1 MIGSYGKVYSLGHK
15 ENTDLFLGTVEV
27 QEKIDGSSLSA
38 GKIDGKLYFHTRT
51 QQIPETTGGQFGA
64 TIKHFLSVLDKLQ
77 EGYIYR
83 GEAVSSLRH
92 NVLTYGRVPRGN
104 FVLFD
109 VVGTDG
115 VFLSY
120 ELLCEEADK
129 IGVDPVTRFFRDH
142 LTAKKF
148 EEKVEGWFVEQSML
162 GGKIEGVVIKRYLDV
177 GQMRGKWVRPE
188 FKEKLNKPLKDKQD
202 FLDNLVER
210 YATEARFEKIV
221 QHGKEQGELIG
232 EMKDLSYLCKD
243 LVKDVFEEEGE
254 EIERLILEH
263 YTKIFRSRLVKQIPQ
278 WYKEKLFN
286 QDHNAS

>member
-1 MIGSYGKVYSLGHK
+1 
-15 ENTDLFLGTVEV
+15 
-27 QEKIDGSSLSA
+27 
-38 GKIDGKLYFHTRT
+38 
-51 QQIPETTGGQFGA
+51 
-64 TIKHFLSVLDKLQ
+64 
-77 EGYIYR
+77 
-83 GEAVSSLRH
+83 
-92 NVLTYGRVPRGN
+92 
-104 FVLFD
+104 
-109 VVGTDG
+109 
-115 VFLSY
+115 
-120 ELLCEEADK
+120 
-129 IGVDPVTRFFRDH
+129 
-142 LTAKKF
+142 
-148 EEKVEGWFVEQSML
+148 ML

>member
-1 MIGSYGKVYSLGHK
+1 MG
-15 ENTDLFLGTVEV
+15 
-27 QEKIDGSSLSA
+27 EK
-38 GKIDGKLYFHTRT
+38 
-51 QQIPETTGGQFGA
+51 
-64 TIKHFLSVLDKLQ
+64 
-77 EGYIYR
+77 
-83 GEAVSSLRH
+83 
-92 NVLTYGRVPRGN
+92 
-104 FVLFD
+104 
-109 VVGTDG
+109 
-115 VFLSY
+115 
-120 ELLCEEADK
+120 ADK
-129 IGVDPVTRFFRDH
+129 FGVDPVKRFFRDH

-254 EIERLILEH
+254 EIEEVPLTISFPLTKTSTRLSGG
-263 YTKIFRSRLVKQIPQ
+263 FRYAMLRVYVASLSTLRITPRGHPCFAHPVCRAG
-278 WYKEKLFN
+278 ECARGG
-286 QDHNAS
+286 DHWAFG